1 MNCWQEYQREQRL
14 HLDFFF
20 VTSPKYD
27 QWCHNPPS
35 ALTLK
40 EDHGCV
46 SILSDDALPATGPV
60 SLASHTLP
68 LMWFLNR
75 FLDHFAGLHFFNNW
89 TAHLGH
95 LALVKTWAFLHF
107 WRWLRHDWRQ
117 GVACI
122 RPRSHGQTASFLSWS
137 NRSKRWTTL
146 TSGNDHRSSSPQPPT
161 TLSLF
166 HFIVKIKR
174 PTLSRC
180 SLQHYPRVIDWRIL
194 IIWSSQL
201 LILWKACHKPKQSAS
216 LDSSGP
222 WNQPGH
228 WGK

>member
-1 MNCWQEYQREQRL
+1 MSQPPLCSNTEGRSWLCKYFIGWCTACHRSGISC
-14 HLDFFF
+14 
-20 VTSPKYD
+20 VTY
-27 QWCHNPPS
+27 
-35 ALTLK
+35 
-40 EDHGCV
+40 V
-46 SILSDDALPATGPV
+46 
-60 SLASHTLP
+60 ASHVVPKSFPGSFCWIALFQQLDSSLGTLR
-68 LMWFLNR
+68 LQ
-75 FLDHFAGLHFFNNW
+75 
-89 TAHLGH
+89 
-95 LALVKTWAFLHF
+95 VKTWAFLHF

-174 PTLSRC
+174 PSLSMC
-180 SLQHYPRVIDWRIL
+180 SLQHYPRVIDWQIL

-222 WNQPGH
+222 WNQPAGH